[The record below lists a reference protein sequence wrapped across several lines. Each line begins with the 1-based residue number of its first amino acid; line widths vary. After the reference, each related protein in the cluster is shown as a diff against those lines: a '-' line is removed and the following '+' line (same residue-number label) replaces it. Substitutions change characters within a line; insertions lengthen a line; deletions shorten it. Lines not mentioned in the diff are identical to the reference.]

1 MREIYW
7 RGHGPFNGLIKGEAS
22 HTMHLLYCCRSF
34 RGSGGLARGG
44 HTWPPNDFLSLY
56 HKQERLTCPSTLY
69 ALPSTN
75 KQTLGVISRRVQK
88 CTESKRGSHACIDT
102 QRDRQTD
109 TRWLL
114 LLLLTG
120 TNEIQGKVTGKLKSH
135 LTGAAILISN
145 SLDSF
150 FVFPFRLSIDISS
163 HYTKRRDFASGLLPV
178 SAQSVSQALASL
190 AVSSYMTGS
199 CLASG
204 EGVLTFCTVHA
215 ASGRWEK
222 RDLWVHR
229 SLTERLLVP
238 PPGRGWG

>member
-1 MREIYW
+1 MHALIHRE
-7 RGHGPFNGLIKGEAS
+7 
-22 HTMHLLYCCRSF
+22 T
-34 RGSGGLARGG
+34 
-44 HTWPPNDFLSLY
+44 
-56 HKQERLTCPSTLY
+56 
-69 ALPSTN
+69 
-75 KQTLGVISRRVQK
+75 
-88 CTESKRGSHACIDT
+88 
-102 QRDRQTD
+102 DRQTQEQH
-109 TRWLL
+109 TRCLL

-120 TNEIQGKVTGKLKSH
+120 TNEIQGRVTGKLKSH

-178 SAQSVSQALASL
+178 SAQPVSQALASL

-215 ASGRWEK
+215 ASGRWEN